1 MTDSD
6 VNSAATTTTAKAKA
20 EAHAGVDAGGRRT
33 STQGGSQATI
43 AKALEALDE
52 QVAALLASH
61 RAWFRRHD
69 TQDQGLNASEYAF
82 LYVIHQHTSL
92 RPRDPDLSLHFSS
105 ATISQHAIRLERQGL
120 LARTPDP
127 HDGRGRVLTLTPLG
141 AERLAHMRSSYTVF
155 LKNALS
161 SWPTSDI
168 HRVGHFLALMD
179 TPTK

>member
-1 MTDSD
+1 MTNSD
-6 VNSAATTTTAKAKA
+6 ANSSTNAEAKAKP
-20 EAHAGVDAGGRRT
+20 HAGVDAGGMRT
-33 STQGGSQATI
+33 STQGSGQAAI
-43 AKALEALDE
+43 AQALETLDE
-52 QVAALLASH
+52 QVTDLLASH

-92 RPRDPDLSLHFSS
+92 RPSDRELSLHFSS

-127 HDGRGRVLTLTPLG
+127 HDGRGRILTLTPPG
-141 AERLAHMRSSYTVF
+141 ADRLAHMRSSYTAF

-161 SWPTSDI
+161 SWPTEDI
-168 HRVGHFLALMD
+168 DRVRHFLTLMN